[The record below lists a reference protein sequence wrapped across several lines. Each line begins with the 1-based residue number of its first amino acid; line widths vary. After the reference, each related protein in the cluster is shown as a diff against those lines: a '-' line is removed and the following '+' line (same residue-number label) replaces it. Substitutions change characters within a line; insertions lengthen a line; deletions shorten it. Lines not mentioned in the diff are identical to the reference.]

1 MTYQQLELLLAG
13 PGELHRPDL
22 VDLPGR
28 HGEDGLL
35 AGAARGGPRVQESL
49 RIPEQSGRPSV
60 HRCQAS
66 RSRTDVRTWVSLAM
80 PSPTAPKSSSVRRT
94 RASAPPHRRSSAATA
109 TAASASASGEGTALA
124 IVALPTSSSSRRCCA
139 GTERTASGVGEV
151 RG

>member
-1 MTYQQLELLLAG
+1 VTYQQLEPLLAG

-35 AGAARGGPRVQESL
+35 GGAARGGPRVQESL

-80 PSPTAPKSSSVRRT
+80 PSPTPPKSSSVRRT
-94 RASAPPHRRSSAATA
+94 RASAPRHRRSSANTA
-109 TAASASASGEGTALA
+109 TAASGEGTALA
-124 IVALPTSSSSRRCCA
+124 IVARADQLQQPALLRSA

-151 RG
+151 SRG